1 MDNGIT
7 ITLEG
12 VLFVLGAIITLG
24 GAIAVISRWLA
35 PVRNLKTQVANKA
48 DKTELE
54 ELKRQFAEIKSSQ
67 NTDHKEL
74 QKIETGV
81 EKMCKCV
88 FAITD
93 HELTG
98 NSVDRLKEAKEE
110 MQNYLI
116 HK

>member
-24 GAIAVISRWLA
+24 GAIAVISRWIA
-35 PVRNLKTQVANKA
+35 PIKKLKKDVDGKVNQAEFEALKCVV
-48 DKTELE
+48 TEL
-54 ELKRQFAEIKSSQ
+54 KSFQ

-74 QKIETGV
+74 HKIEIGI
-81 EKMCKCV
+81 EKTCKCV
-88 FAITD
+88 LAITD

-98 NSVDRLKEAKEE
+98 NSIDKLREAKDE
-110 MQNYLI
+110 MQDYLI
-116 HK
+116 QK